1 MAPGIS
7 IGPAYIFTRESHDV
21 DDERIDEGSVDNELA
36 RLEQAIVRAEKDL
49 RKITSVAREKLG
61 PDSAS
66 IFEAQLEM
74 LRDAEVLPAVRKCIQ
89 ADRCNAAYAV
99 WHVIDDY
106 RKRLSGSDSEYFRE
120 RSNDLSDIA
129 DRVVRHL
136 RRGKIFSRIN
146 ESSVVFAESLS
157 AADIVLFSRRGI
169 LGYATDYGGATSH
182 VSIMARAL
190 GLPAVVSTHTVTNVV
205 QDGDTVILD
214 GLKGRVIVNPSDA
227 TLQRYRDRRE
237 RYRRLL
243 DEQKQLTHLPA
254 ETLDGHRIA
263 LHANLE
269 FKTEVPLVSEFG
281 AEGIGLFRT
290 EVLFLM
296 EGRISVTEEEQFIE
310 YRSIVE
316 TMGDRVTTF
325 RVLDLGGDK
334 MLPVAHREHNPFLGW
349 RGVRILLDKP
359 DLMYPQLRAL
369 LRVSAHGP
377 IRILVP
383 MITDVREIRRF
394 RARLNSVMSD
404 LTKEGIAF
412 DPHLPVGAMVEVPA
426 IALMADTFA
435 TEVDFFSI
443 GTNDLTQYVLA
454 VDRGNDLV
462 SSIYQELHPAVLRM
476 IKNTIDSGT
485 RHGIPVSLCGEMG
498 SNSSFVPILVGLGL
512 REISASPV
520 YVPEVK
526 RIIRAI
532 SMTEAQQL
540 AEEALRAPDAA
551 TVVEILER
559 WLRDHPFDLTHFLGD
574 HLEPLVANG
583 GPRGTES

>member
-21 DDERIDEGSVDNELA
+21 DDERIDESSVDAELV
-36 RLEQAIVRAEKDL
+36 RLEEAIMRAEKDL
-49 RKITSVAREKLG
+49 RKIASVAHEKLG

-74 LRDAEVLPAVRKCIQ
+74 LRDAEVLPAVQKCIR

-106 RKRLSGSDSEYFRE
+106 RQRLSGSDSEYFRE
-120 RSNDLSDIA
+120 RSSDLSDIA

-136 RRGKIFSRIN
+136 RRGKVLSRIN
-146 ESSVVFAESLS
+146 ESSIVFSETLS

-190 GLPAVVSTHTVTNVV
+190 GLPAVVSTHRITNVV
-205 QDGDTVILD
+205 KDGDPVILD
-214 GLKGRVIVNPSDA
+214 GLKGRVIINPSAA
-227 TLQRYRDRRE
+227 TLQKYRDRRE

-254 ETLDGHRIA
+254 ETLDGHRIT
-263 LHANLE
+263 LFANLE
-269 FKTEVPLVSEFG
+269 FKAEVSLVSEFG

-290 EVLFLM
+290 ELLFLM
-296 EGRISVTEEEQFIE
+296 EGRISVSEEEQYDE

-316 TMGDRVTTF
+316 SMGDRVTTF

-359 DLMYPQLRAL
+359 DLLNPQLRSL
-369 LRVSAHGP
+369 LRASAHGP

-383 MITDVREIRRF
+383 MITDVREFRRF
-394 RARLNSVMSD
+394 RDRLNAVKAD

-412 DPHLPVGAMVEVPA
+412 DPNVPVGAMVEVPA
-426 IALMADTFA
+426 IALMADTVA
-435 TEVDFFSI
+435 KEVDFFSI
-443 GTNDLTQYVLA
+443 GTNDLTQYLLA

-476 IKNTIDSGT
+476 IKSTVDAGN

-498 SNSSFVPILVGLGL
+498 SNSSYVPILVGLGL

-526 RIIRAI
+526 RLIRAI
-532 SMTEAQQL
+532 SMTDARQL
-540 AEEALRAPDAA
+540 AEEALQATEAA
-551 TVVEILER
+551 AVVEILER

-574 HLEPLVANG
+574 HLEPLANNG
-583 GPRGTES
+583 GVLPRR